1 MNVILLNLE
10 RELNFERD
18 GQIRTGKLAVSRIE
32 YHDDR
37 QAWACYW
44 SLDFIKPNLEHCLWG
59 RDPLESL
66 ASALCMAHDLA
77 RDSGIPNLQVW
88 WKEKG
93 DCGGLSHF
101 VADRGIRESTAPPTR
116 ARAS

>member
-1 MNVILLNLE
+1 MNVISLNLE

-18 GQIRTGKLAVSRIE
+18 GQIRAGKLVVSRLE
-32 YHDDR
+32 YHEDR

-44 SLDFIKPNLEHCLWG
+44 SLDFIKPSPEHCLWG

-66 ASALCMAHDLA
+66 ASALCMAHELV

-93 DCGGLSHF
+93 DRGGLSNF
-101 VADRGIRESTAPPTR
+101 VADRVLRESTAPPKM
-116 ARAS
+116 AKES